1 MRVVELT
8 NKRDDRI
15 FDRFKDYV
23 KQFPPELQIIIG
35 NEYAGLLAHVPPKVM
50 FLKHALHSKGPH
62 SVVTLAL

>member
-35 NEYAGLLAHVPPKVM
+35 NEYAGLLAHVPPK
-50 FLKHALHSKGPH
+50 LIDY
-62 SVVTLAL
+62 